1 MLLGGRWPSIYLCS
15 SRVSS
20 PTTFHIIHRS
30 SKSELVVGPF
40 AYVVAS
46 LVLESP
52 QRSPLLLLTHSLTLN
67 APSPTKKD
75 TNATHI
81 DVGWK
86 SNSPLPRRNWYI
98 HFSTFR
104 FLVATPTHLRL
115 KTGVEFHSGKAGSKA
130 NPSEYSLRE
139 R

>member
-30 SKSELVVGPF
+30 SKKSELVGPLPIAPF
-40 AYVVAS
+40 AARK
-46 LVLESP
+46 SP
-52 QRSPLLLLTHSLTLN
+52 TLAIAKVLTHSLSHSCSL
-67 APSPTKKD
+67 SYQKD

-104 FLVATPTHLRL
+104 FLVATPTHLHL
-115 KTGVEFHSGKAGSKA
+115 KTGVEFHSGKAGGKHSK
-130 NPSEYSLRE
+130 
-139 R
+139 